1 MPNPRFNGG
10 KPSAKVGGT
19 RVNAEAALSLEE
31 RESVP
36 PTLALGLR
44 AMLIGKALLF
54 FVRLPQCFKNQH
66 RPFLFSHK
74 ANEERKGLC
83 RLSNARVF
91 D

>member
-1 MPNPRFNGG
+1 MPNPRFAGG

-19 RVNAEAALSLEE
+19 RVNAEAALSVEE
-31 RESVP
+31 RVTAP

-44 AMLIGKALLF
+44 AVLIARTPLF

-74 ANEERKGLC
+74 AIEKRKGLC
-83 RLSNARVF
+83 
-91 D
+91 